1 MKNNNTASIA
11 DQIIVGGQPAIMRQ
25 FYGSCHDKVDPIL
38 LWEIWNKSLL
48 FTPNRVLRT
57 IKSYI

>member
-25 FYGSCHDKVDPIL
+25 FYSSCHNKVEPIL

>member
-1 MKNNNTASIA
+1 MKKYNTASIA
-11 DQIIVGGQPAIMRQ
+11 DQIIVGGQTAVARQ
-25 FYGSCHDKVDPIL
+25 FYSSCHDKVDPIL

>member
-1 MKNNNTASIA
+1 MKNNNTVSIA
-11 DQIIVGGQPAIMRQ
+11 DQIFVDAKTTVARQ
-25 FYGSCHDKVDPIL
+25 LYSSCHNKVDPIL

>member
-11 DQIIVGGQPAIMRQ
+11 DQIIVGGQATVARQ
-25 FYGSCHDKVDPIL
+25 LYSSCHDKVEPIL

>member
-1 MKNNNTASIA
+1 MKNINTASIA
-11 DQIIVGGQPAIMRQ
+11 NQIIVDRQTAVARQ
-25 FYGSCHDKVDPIL
+25 FYSSCHDKVDPIL

-57 IKSYI
+57 IKSYV